1 MSNNFDVI
9 RAFNIPV
16 EAETINQI
24 QETHRYISDKLILDA
39 VNGVN
44 VVARDFHEVNKSRQS
59 FPERMLDNIFGC
71 SKKRQ
76 DLINENVIEGL
87 NACTQWLRDHD
98 KHISRID
105 QKISLVANEL
115 SRTQDEIL
123 KFYSQHQKLKNSVN
137 ELSKVFFQ
145 FEINTSERILYLNDY
160 VRRIDIRTKAMDSL
174 DLELS
179 RLNSNKYNHLAIP
192 LQIYTALDNIKSG
205 YGGIYYDT
213 LTNEKEKNEFQERIE
228 NEFMVHFKEKCD
240 LTSFINYSQLAE
252 EVAILQ
258 PIQKDALAFISTQH
272 YNAIV
277 TNYGYSEATDLVSI
291 LTSSSK
297 YNVLQELDKRSNITN
312 FFTYEDYLKTT
323 LQEHLKV

>member
-16 EAETINQI
+16 EDETIKQI
-24 QETHRYISDKLILDA
+24 QETHSYISDKLILDA

-59 FPERMLDNIFGC
+59 VFQRATDALFGD

-87 NACTQWLRDHD
+87 HACTQWLRDHD

-137 ELSKVFFQ
+137 ALSDAFVQ
-145 FEINTSERILYLNDY
+145 FKKSTNERILYLNDY
-160 VRRIDIRTKAMDSL
+160 VRSIDIRTKAMDSL

-179 RLNSNKYNHLAIP
+179 RLNSDKYNHLAIP

-228 NEFMVHFKEKCD
+228 NEFMAHFKEKCD
-240 LTSFINYSQLAE
+240 LKNYIDYSLLSE
-252 EVAILQ
+252 EVATLK
-258 PIQKDALAFISTQH
+258 PIQKDSLAFISTQH

-277 TNYGYSEATDLVSI
+277 TNHGYSEATDLVSI

-297 YNVLQELDKRSNITN
+297 DSVLQELDKRSNITN
-312 FFTYEDYLKTT
+312 FFTYEDYLQTT
-323 LQEHLKV
+323 LQEHLKA